1 MTEPDETPRRAAWID
16 RRDVVG
22 LVGVGLLGY
31 GASLIMPAAGFL
43 VAGAVLTAVAVFGV
57 RG

>member
-1 MTEPDETPRRAAWID
+1 MTESDETPRRAVWID

-31 GASLIMPAAGFL
+31 GAGLILPAAGFL
-43 VAGAVLTAVAVFGV
+43 VSGAVFTAVAVFGV